1 MTTEEAFSTAP
12 DRGSRDRF
20 RSFLYQTALD
30 VYTLV
35 GTRFAPRR
43 DPYMPGMPVR
53 VEGFHREI
61 LGIGETARQFHRAL
75 EQAGHP
81 VERLSIDRRL
91 RPEAPPAG
99 AGILRLSHLNPD
111 QLLEYAMRVATPDEG
126 RAPHIGYWVW
136 ELPAAPGHWRAA
148 ARLVDRIWAPSRFA
162 ADAIAAVLPEGRNVG
177 VLPPPVF
184 AHGVA
189 EEPPRIGGAED
200 AVRVLAVCDLRSSAA
215 RKNPMGALDA
225 FDLAREK
232 GCGPARLVLKI
243 TAGDQCP
250 DVLAG
255 LTARVAERP
264 DITLVD
270 RPLSDGEM
278 LGLIEACDIA
288 LCLHRS
294 EGFGLLAA
302 HAAYRGKPVIATNWS
317 APTEFLTGD
326 GAGLVGYTLVPVE
339 DPQGIYP
346 PGQMWAE
353 PDTAH
358 AADWLVRLTG
368 DARLREEMGRC
379 AARDAHARLG
389 PEAWQ
394 ARLSALLGE
403 LAGPAA

>member
-12 DRGSRDRF
+12 DRGPRDRF
-20 RSFLYQTALD
+20 RSFLYQTALG

-35 GTRFAPRR
+35 GTRLAPRR
-43 DPYMPGMPVR
+43 GPYMPGMPVR
-53 VEGFHREI
+53 VEGFHGEI

-75 EQAGHP
+75 EQTGHA
-81 VERLSIDRRL
+81 VERLSIDKRL
-91 RPEAPPAG
+91 RPETAPDRADV
-99 AGILRLSHLNPD
+99 LRLSHLNPD
-111 QLLEYAMRVATPDEG
+111 QLLEYAMRVATPGER

-136 ELPAAPGHWRAA
+136 ELPAAPAHWRAA

-162 ADAIAAVLPEGRNVG
+162 ADAIEAVLPEGRRVD

-184 AHGVA
+184 AHGTDDT
-189 EEPPRIGGAED
+189 PPRIENANE

-225 FDLAREK
+225 FDLARER
-232 GCGPARLVLKI
+232 GAEPARLVLKI

-250 DVLAG
+250 DVLAD
-255 LTARVAERP
+255 LSARVADRA

-270 RPLSDGEM
+270 QPLSDGGM

-317 APTEFLTGD
+317 APTEFLTAE
-326 GAGLVGYTLVPVE
+326 GAGLVDYRLVAVE

-346 PGQMWAE
+346 PGQVWAE

-368 DARLREEMGRC
+368 NAALREEMGRC

-394 ARLSALLGE
+394 ARLADLLNAIALHDR
-403 LAGPAA
+403 

>member
-1 MTTEEAFSTAP
+1 MTIKEAFSTAP

-35 GTRFAPRR
+35 GTRLAPQRA
-43 DPYMPGMPVR
+43 PYMPGMPIR
-53 VEGFHREI
+53 VEGFHGEI

-91 RPEAPPAG
+91 RPDTAPEG
-99 AGILRLSHLNPD
+99 AGLLRLSHLNPD
-111 QLLEYAMRVATPDEG
+111 QLLEYAMRVATPNER
-126 RAPHIGYWVW
+126 RAPHVGYWVW

-162 ADAIAAVLPEGRNVG
+162 ADAIEAVLPDGRSVD

-184 AHGVA
+184 AHGTEA
-189 EEPPRIGGAED
+189 APPRIDDAGE
-200 AVRVLAVCDLRSSAA
+200 AVRILAVCDLRSSAA
-215 RKNPMGALDA
+215 RKNPMGALEA
-225 FDLAREK
+225 FDMARER
-232 GCGPARLVLKI
+232 GAEAARLVLKI

-250 DVLAG
+250 DVLSQLA
-255 LTARVAERP
+255 ARVADRA
-264 DITLVD
+264 DITLID
-270 RPLSDGEM
+270 QPLSDGGM
-278 LGLIEACDIA
+278 LGLIAACDIA

-317 APTEFLTGD
+317 APTEFLTAE
-326 GAGLVGYTLVPVE
+326 GAGLVDYTLVPVE

-368 DARLREEMGRC
+368 DAALRDEMGRR
-379 AARDAHARLG
+379 AGRDARARLG

-394 ARLSALLGE
+394 TRLSELLDG
-403 LAGPAA
+403 LPGPAA

>member
-35 GTRFAPRR
+35 GTRLAPQRA
-43 DPYMPGMPVR
+43 PYMPGMPVR
-53 VEGFHREI
+53 VEGFHGEI

-75 EQAGHP
+75 EQAGHA
-81 VERLSIDRRL
+81 VERLSLDRRL
-91 RPEAPPAG
+91 RPQTPPAG

-111 QLLEYAMRVATPDEG
+111 QLLEYAMRMATPDER

-136 ELPAAPGHWRAA
+136 ELPAAPEHWRAA

-162 ADAIAAVLPEGRNVG
+162 ADAIEAVLPEGRRVD

-184 AHGVA
+184 AHGA
-189 EEPPRIGGAED
+189 QASPPRLASAD
-200 AVRVLAVCDLRSSAA
+200 AAVRILAVCDLRSSAA

-225 FDLAREK
+225 FDLARER
-232 GCGPARLVLKI
+232 GADPARLILKI

-250 DVLAG
+250 DLLSDLA
-255 LTARVAERP
+255 ARVGNRA
-264 DITLVD
+264 DVTLVD
-270 RPLSDGEM
+270 QPLSDGEM
-278 LGLIEACDIA
+278 RGLIEACDIA

-317 APTEFLTGD
+317 APTEFLTEA
-326 GAGLVGYTLVPVE
+326 GAGLVDYVLVPVE

-358 AADWLVRLTG
+358 AADWLVRLAG
-368 DARLREEMGRC
+368 DTALREEMGRC

-389 PEAWQ
+389 PEAWR
-394 ARLSALLGE
+394 ARLSVLLGE
-403 LAGPAA
+403 LAESAA